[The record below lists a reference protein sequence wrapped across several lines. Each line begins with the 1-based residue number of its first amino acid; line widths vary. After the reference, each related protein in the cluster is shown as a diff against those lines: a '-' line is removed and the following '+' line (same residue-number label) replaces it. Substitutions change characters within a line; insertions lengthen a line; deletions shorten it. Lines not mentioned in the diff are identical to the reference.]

1 MSTIHPFSEQLLI
14 WYEKNARDLPWR
26 QTTDPYLIWL
36 SEVILQQTRVAQG
49 LPYFEKF
56 KENFPTVF
64 DLAAAPE
71 NVLLRHWQGLGY
83 YSRARNL
90 QKTAKIVV
98 EQFKG
103 VFPKSYLELIKLPGI
118 GPYSA
123 AAISSFAFG
132 EPHAV
137 VDGNVFRIL
146 ARYFGIDVDIADSKN
161 RKIFE
166 NLANDLLIKSQAAK
180 FNQSIMEFGSLQCSP
195 SPNCTDC
202 PLRLSCFAFQND
214 KVNLLPIKT
223 NKVKISSR
231 YFNYFVIEKNNKILV
246 KKRTNKDIWAGLYEF
261 YLIETTYTLGLSEI
275 LLNDKKMAFLQN
287 FVIEL
292 SSPKAHKLSHQ
303 KIFTK
308 AFYVQIPDNFEIEID
323 EEYEWKTALELDELG
338 KPVLI
343 GNLITDNLHLP
354 IFNF

>member
-1 MSTIHPFSEQLLI
+1 MSTIHPFSEQLVS

-26 QTTDPYLIWL
+26 QTNDPYLIWL

-103 VFPKSYLELIKLPGI
+103 FFPKSYQELIKLPGI

-146 ARYFGIDVDIADSKN
+146 ARYFGIEADIADSKN

-166 NLANDLLIKSQAAK
+166 KLANDLLIKSQAAK

-195 SPNCTDC
+195 SPNCDGC
-202 PLRLSCFAFQND
+202 PIKIGCFAFLNG
-214 KVNLLPIKT
+214 KVNSLPVKT

-231 YFNYFVIEKNNKILV
+231 FFNYFVIEKNNKILV
-246 KKRTNKDIWAGLYEF
+246 KKRANKDIWAGLYEF
-261 YLIETTYTLGLSEI
+261 YLIETESVLSLQGI
-275 LLNDKKMAFLQN
+275 LLNDKKIAFFAN
-287 FVIEL
+287 FTNEL
-292 SSPKAHKLSHQ
+292 PAPKPHQLSHQ
-303 KIFTK
+303 KIYSK
-308 AFYVQIPDNFEIEID
+308 AFHVQIPDNFEFEID
-323 EEYEWKTALELDELG
+323 GEYEWKSAKELEELG

-354 IFNF
+354 VFNS